1 MPKIV
6 QRVLPNRSILVGQ
19 KSVNNAKIEK
29 IKCDILS
36 DFQTHT
42 ATKVFFL
49 KIEFEFSR

>member
-6 QRVLPNRSILVGQ
+6 QRVFPNRSILVGQ
-19 KSVNNAKIEK
+19 KLVNNAKIEK
-29 IKCDILS
+29 IKCDIFS